1 MTAGLSAELPGS
13 CNLSFLQTNMEHHQ
27 QSSLAFLAPF
37 PNLAGAEPAFSLVST
52 SWPEPKQAISSG
64 AVAGPH
70 YLKWSGNL
78 LSTTSYGRERTEVTS
93 LLEGKRLD
101 SGLHPFASELVAG
114 FWLSHS
120 LGSSP
125 GSKAPPGPK
134 AYVTLGASLV
144 SKLQTIWAV
153 TSLGETFEEHD
164 DMAI

>member
-1 MTAGLSAELPGS
+1 MTAGLSAELPES
-13 CNLSFLQTNMEHHQ
+13 CDLSFLLTNMEHHL

-52 SWPEPKQAISSG
+52 SWPEPKQAVSSG

-70 YLKWSGNL
+70 SLKWSGNL
-78 LSTTSYGRERTEVTS
+78 LSTTSYSRESTEVTS
-93 LLEGKRLD
+93 QLEGKTG
-101 SGLHPFASELVAG
+101 SGLHPFASELVPG

-120 LGSSP
+120 LGSFP
-125 GSKAPPGPK
+125 GSKAPSGPK

-153 TSLGETFEEHD
+153 ISLG
-164 DMAI
+164 AL